1 VYTLETY
8 MSIVVIAI
16 PGDAK
21 RVFANEL
28 FLASGGAVSLVII
41 QRVSGIATPRPLR
54 EFLKIGTLKRYFQ
67 ELFSAIVL
75 RLSPRLRNT
84 LTYFRDWSTTIS
96 DDGTYL
102 APVLFVDS
110 VNSDETYEAIR
121 AINPELIAVW
131 GSNILSQRIVS
142 AGKNVINLHQG
153 YCPHYRGTWA
163 NQYAVYNND
172 FLKIGVTIHKVS
184 PRVDAGEVY
193 GIVEPV
199 FSLAPQAL
207 FRDLNNRAR
216 ALFIDIAV
224 RLHSGEVVPSK
235 KQDLRKGVN
244 LLLRNWTPRVRY
256 AVARRMRTWEKK
268 GLRFVRKA

>member
-1 VYTLETY
+1 

-67 ELFSAIVL
+67 ELFSAIAL
-75 RLSPRLRNT
+75 RMFPRLRNT
-84 LTYFRDWSTTIS
+84 LTYFREWSTEIS

-102 APVLFVDS
+102 APVMFVDS
-110 VNSDETYEAIR
+110 VNSDETYEAIK

-131 GSNILSQRIVS
+131 GSNILSPRIVS
-142 AGKNVINLHQG
+142 AGRHVINLHLG

-172 FLKIGVTIHKVS
+172 YLKIGVTIHKVS

-193 GIVEPV
+193 SIVEPV
-199 FSLAPQAL
+199 FSLPPQEL

-224 RLHSGEVVPSK
+224 RLHAGKAVPSK

-256 AVARRMRTWEKK
+256 AVARRIRTWEKK